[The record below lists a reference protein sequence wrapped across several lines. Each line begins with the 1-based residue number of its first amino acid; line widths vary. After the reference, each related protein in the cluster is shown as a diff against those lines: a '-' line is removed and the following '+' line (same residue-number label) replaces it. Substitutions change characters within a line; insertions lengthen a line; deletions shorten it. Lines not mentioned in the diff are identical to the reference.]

1 MGNPLVIYI
10 IYVMGSCRSFRLG
23 SAPERSPTFGEN
35 NSQAADMI
43 TFKCPGIAIIK
54 NHPTS
59 CFWVAALCNQKNRK
73 SIGSIWSFWSCWS
86 PHTWMRRYV
95 KVTFFSYMYFT
106 SQTWSLVGCLVA
118 GFGVYPLMEPCI
130 TASHLAQFCMGA
142 LWDCWLIKNNKR
154 NKARWS
160 NYKL

>member
-1 MGNPLVIYI
+1 MIYI

-59 CFWVAALCNQKNRK
+59 CFWVAALCNQKKSQINRIHLK
-73 SIGSIWSFWSCWS
+73 FLKLLIS
-86 PHTWMRRYV
+86 PHLDAPVCQGDLLFLYV
-95 KVTFFSYMYFT
+95 LHITNVVFSWLPG
-106 SQTWSLVGCLVA
+106 SGLWCLS
-118 GFGVYPLMEPCI
+118 I
-130 TASHLAQFCMGA
+130 DGA
-142 LWDCWLIKNNKR
+142 LYHC
-154 NKARWS
+154 
-160 NYKL
+160 